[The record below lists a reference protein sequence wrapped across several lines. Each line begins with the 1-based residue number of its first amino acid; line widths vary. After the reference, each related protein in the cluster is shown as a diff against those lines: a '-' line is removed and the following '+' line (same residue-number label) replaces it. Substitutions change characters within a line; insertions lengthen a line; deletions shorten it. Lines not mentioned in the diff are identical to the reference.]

1 MKTKNLKK
9 IIVAAMFSAVIAVAT
24 MIIRIPSPTG
34 YVNFGD
40 CFVLIAGWLLGPFG
54 ILAAAIG
61 SALADFLSSYTIYII
76 PTFIIKGCMALCAW
90 ALFKAISK
98 GGKKLIVISYI
109 LSAVVAEIIM
119 VVGYFTFEAIFFNP
133 MLAIQSILGNAFQGL
148 TGIVTGTLLI
158 GAIKKLN
165 IHII

>member
-119 VVGYFTFEAIFFNP
+119 VVGYFTFEAIFFSP
-133 MLAIQSILGNAFQGL
+133 MLAVQSILGNAFQGL

>member
-1 MKTKNLKK
+1 MNTKNLKK
-9 IIVAAMFSAVIAVAT
+9 IIIAAMLSAVIAVAT

-40 CFVLIAGWLLGPFG
+40 CFVLIVGWLLGPFG

-90 ALFKAISK
+90 TLFKAISN
-98 GGKKLIVISYI
+98 GGKKRIAASYI
-109 LSAVVAEIIM
+109 TSAVIAEIIM
-119 VVGYFTFEAIFFNP
+119 ISGYFVFEAIFFNP
-133 MLAIQSILGNAFQGL
+133 MLAVQSVLGNVFQGL
-148 TGIVTGTLLI
+148 TGIVAGTLLI
-158 GAIKKLN
+158 SVINRYNLYK
-165 IHII
+165 I

>member
-1 MKTKNLKK
+1 MNTKNLKK
-9 IIVAAMFSAVIAVAT
+9 IIIAAMFSAVIAVAT

-90 ALFKAISK
+90 ALFKAISN

-119 VVGYFTFEAIFFNP
+119 VVGYFTFEAIFFSP

>member
-1 MKTKNLKK
+1 MNTKNLKK
-9 IIVAAMFSAVIAVAT
+9 IIIAAMFSAVIAVAT

-40 CFVLIAGWLLGPFG
+40 PFVLIAGWLLGPFG

-90 ALFKAISK
+90 LLYKGISK
-98 GGKKLIVISYI
+98 GCKKRIVISYI
-109 LSAVVAEIIM
+109 SSAVIAEIIM
-119 VVGYFTFEAIFFNP
+119 ISGYFVFEAIFFNP
-133 MLAIQSILGNAFQGL
+133 MLAIQSVLGNVFQGL
-148 TGIVTGTLLI
+148 TGIVAGTLLI
-158 GAIKKLN
+158 TVVNRYNLYKI
-165 IHII
+165 

>member
-9 IIVAAMFSAVIAVAT
+9 IIIAAMFSAVIAVAT
-24 MIIRIPSPTG
+24 MIIQIQLPTG

-61 SALADFLSSYTIYII
+61 SALADFLSPYTIYII

-98 GGKKLIVISYI
+98 GGKKRIAASYI
-109 LSAVVAEIIM
+109 TSAVVAEIIM

-133 MLAIQSILGNAFQGL
+133 MRAIQSILGNAFQGL

>member
-1 MKTKNLKK
+1 MNTKNLKK

-90 ALFKAISK
+90 GLFKAISK
-98 GGKKLIVISYI
+98 GGKKRIVISYI
-109 LSAVVAEIIM
+109 TSAVVAEIIM
-119 VVGYFTFEAIFFNP
+119 VVGYFAFEAIFFNP
-133 MLAIQSILGNAFQGL
+133 MLAVQSVLGNVFQGL
-148 TGIVTGTLLI
+148 TGIVAGTLLI
-158 GAIKKLN
+158 TVVNRYNLYKI
-165 IHII
+165 

>member
-1 MKTKNLKK
+1 MNTKNIKK
-9 IIVAAMFSAVIAVAT
+9 IIIAAMLSAVIAVAT

-40 CFVLIAGWLLGPFG
+40 PFVLIAGWLLGPFG

-90 ALFKAISK
+90 LLFKGISK
-98 GGKKLIVISYI
+98 GGKKHIIGSYI
-109 LSAVVAEIIM
+109 TSAVIAETIM
-119 VVGYFTFEAIFFNP
+119 ITGYFVFEAIFFNP
-133 MLAIQSILGNAFQGL
+133 MLAVQSVLGNVFQGL
-148 TGIVTGTLLI
+148 TGIVAGTLLI

-165 IHII
+165 IHIG

>member
-1 MKTKNLKK
+1 MNTKNLKK
-9 IIVAAMFSAVIAVAT
+9 IIIAAMFSAVIAVAT

-119 VVGYFTFEAIFFNP
+119 VVGYFVFEAIFFNP

>member
-119 VVGYFTFEAIFFNP
+119 VVGYFTFEAIFFSP
-133 MLAIQSILGNAFQGL
+133 MLAVQSILGNAFQGL
-148 TGIVTGTLLI
+148 TGILAGTLLI

>member
-1 MKTKNLKK
+1 MNTKNIKK
-9 IIVAAMFSAVIAVAT
+9 IIIAAMLSAVIAVAT

-90 ALFKAISK
+90 LLFKGISK
-98 GGKKLIVISYI
+98 GGKKRIAASYI
-109 LSAVVAEIIM
+109 TSAVIAEIIM
-119 VVGYFTFEAIFFNP
+119 ISGYFVFEAIFFNP
-133 MLAIQSILGNAFQGL
+133 MLAVQSVLGNVFQGL
-148 TGIVTGTLLI
+148 TGIVAGTLLI
-158 GAIKKLN
+158 SVINRYNLYK
-165 IHII
+165 I